1 MIVVYQVSYQSAPCP
16 RIQASGPSVG
26 PKLCAGPGEGSRG
39 SWGVPWSEGSL
50 STPAPRGHRVQ
61 PERHEHTQS
70 AMLRAMTTPAG
81 KSKKSSPKTVA
92 INVQLPESVHKKL
105 RVKALNQGMT
115 LAEAVTAAATAWSR

>member
-1 MIVVYQVSYQSAPCP
+1 
-16 RIQASGPSVG
+16 
-26 PKLCAGPGEGSRG
+26 
-39 SWGVPWSEGSL
+39 
-50 STPAPRGHRVQ
+50 
-61 PERHEHTQS
+61 
-70 AMLRAMTTPAG
+70 MLRAMTTPAG